1 MTQEE
6 PKQETLEEAAE
17 KRYGTLITNP
27 KKNITVDIHGD
38 LKIGF
43 VEGAKSDAAKDYW
56 YAKWQQERS
65 YSEEDLVQ
73 LLNFVSREYNI
84 SNGIGWFHTHESNE
98 DVTSKEVLD
107 KWFEQF
113 KKK

>member
-1 MTQEE
+1 MNFGTKGCMYCEGECNKECLTKEE
-6 PKQETLEEAAE
+6 LKQETLEEVV
-17 KRYGTLITNP
+17 NNF
-27 KKNITVDIHGD
+27 KKTDVYINEI
-38 LKIGF
+38 KQ
-43 VEGAKSDAAKDYW
+43 E
-56 YAKWQQERS
+56 QERM
-65 YSEEDLVQ
+65 YSEEDLVM

-98 DVTSKEVLD
+98 DITSKKVLD

>member
-1 MTQEE
+1 
-6 PKQETLEEAAE
+6 
-17 KRYGTLITNP
+17 
-27 KKNITVDIHGD
+27 
-38 LKIGF
+38 
-43 VEGAKSDAAKDYW
+43 
-56 YAKWQQERS
+56 
-65 YSEEDLVQ
+65 

>member
-1 MTQEE
+1 MN
-6 PKQETLEEAAE
+6 KQETLEEVAE

-56 YAKWQQERS
+56 YAKWHEERMYS
-65 YSEEDLVQ
+65 KFDLDAEITKLNTPHRYDNVKHKYNYSESDIVNLFE
-73 LLNFVSREYNI
+73 
-84 SNGIGWFHTHESNE
+84 
-98 DVTSKEVLD
+98 
-107 KWFEQF
+107 KWFEQS